1 MKKILLILVALIWI
15 TLPGFSQIDIVVSS
29 AGFVSTSIPIGG
41 STTFNTLVSINSTE
55 MDESGELA
63 PGCLDIIIS
72 FPASGAYVPTGGAAS
87 ILMSGFGPSFTWVYV
102 PVENALYGN
111 NIVSLVSGD
120 GGLISVSVTGV
131 SLISNGVTSS
141 NAEDALNCSAT
152 NSGDNDGESASLSVT
167 APLPVKLTGFKTRS
181 LDCEGIHLSWA
192 TESEVNSK
200 GFNVERSLDGR
211 EFEKV
216 AFIESNSNSTSRK
229 DYSFEDV
236 SIKSNGTYYYRLVEL
251 DLDGT
256 FKISETISHEF
267 NCFDVT
273 DFSIYPN
280 PTSDKLNVN
289 FNGVKG
295 QVIQMD
301 LLDAQG
307 KLVRKVSFDTTNP
320 QELSVKDIAP
330 GFYSLQFNYGDQ
342 VINRKFIK
350 VE

>member
-1 MKKILLILVALIWI
+1 MKKVILLFIAYIWVAVS
-15 TLPGFSQIDIVVSS
+15 GYSQVDFIVSS
-29 AGFVSTSIPIGG
+29 AGFSAASIPVGG
-41 STTFNTLVSINSTE
+41 TTNFLTFISINETAPG
-55 MDESGELA
+55 GELD

-72 FPASGAYVPTGGAAS
+72 FPASGSYKPTGGAAAVS
-87 ILMSGFGPSFTWVYV
+87 MSGFGSSFVWVYSAMD
-102 PVENALYGN
+102 NALYGN
-111 NIVSLVSGD
+111 NIVTLADGD
-120 GGLISVSVTGV
+120 GGLITVNVTGFNIV
-131 SLISNGVTSS
+131 TNGVTSS
-141 NAEDALNCSAT
+141 NASDALSCTNT
-152 NSGDNDGESASLSVT
+152 NSGDNDSENASLSVT

-181 LDCEGIHLSWA
+181 MDCDGISLSWA

-216 AFIESNSNSTSRK
+216 AFIESNNNSTSRK
-229 DYSFEDV
+229 EYSFEDV

-295 QVIQMD
+295 QILEMD

>member
-1 MKKILLILVALIWI
+1 MKKVILLFIAYIWVA
-15 TLPGFSQIDIVVSS
+15 TSGYSQIDFVVSS
-29 AGFVSTSIPIGG
+29 ADFASTSIPVGG
-41 STTFNTLVSINSTE
+41 TTSFLTFISINETE
-55 MDESGELA
+55 PGGELA

-72 FPASGAYVPTGGAAS
+72 LPTSGAYKPTGGAAAVS
-87 ILMSGFGPSFTWVYV
+87 MTGFGPSFMWVYD
-102 PVENALYGN
+102 PVDNALYGN
-111 NIVSLVSGD
+111 NIVTLVDGD
-120 GGLISVSVTGV
+120 GGLITVSITGF
-131 SLISNGVTSS
+131 SLITSGVTST
-141 NAEDALNCSAT
+141 NASDALNCTTSNEA
-152 NSGDNDGESASLSVT
+152 NDNYTGSLSVT
-167 APLPVKLTGFKTRS
+167 APLPVKLTGFKPRS
-181 LDCEGIHLSWA
+181 MDCEGIHLSWA

-251 DLDGT
+251 DLDGS